1 MVGVRVSSAVYE
13 ADEPVDSDRARSL
26 AINEVLREP
35 LSEHL
40 ETQRKR
46 LRYAIVAGVIG
57 VVAGIAALVGGLGAA
72 AGGGLIALGLVIG
85 GGGYAY
91 VTSRSPDVTVNAIEE
106 GYWTSRSLPVREGA
120 VVYDVSASLPETDFE
135 LERLSSKDAISEA
148 DDLLDEIG
156 DLPVVMP
163 KEQNLE
169 AELTETLEGVKQE
182 IDAAEQHTVEAPVVG
197 ADSPEVEAVSALA
210 TLADR
215 DDHVDVDP
223 EIPPE
228 EARTDVENLDD
239 LERMASVTD
248 EDAELEDL
256 SNSARSVVNDLSGI
270 QETAIDLLNEH
281 VATAA
286 DAFGMVSYN
295 FYCPDCQ
302 TDEIDSLVGLSDPH
316 DGIWHCETCRSHHET
331 EAVLPR
337 HKIKDDIVNPVW
349 DQLWIEKDDER
360 RSVYENIEDQK
371 TELQERE
378 FEQRREEIRTAT
390 DRIRDLRGKIR
401 DLKTQAKA
409 AEGTVS
415 EIGDLMVKYERLAE
429 QRKRE
434 FEREVDAA
442 FAEIDEET
450 ERILEQTR
458 NEEQKRIEAAE
469 QDAKEKA
476 ELMRE
481 DERRR
486 EIEKF
491 AAQQQMADERA
502 KAQMQQQAALHEEEL
517 DVEKKHHRENYMLE
531 TRGRTSF
538 SDRIDRFKIWK
549 DRVGTGQT
557 AYEGGE
563 N

>member
-1 MVGVRVSSAVYE
+1 MVRVRVSSAVYE
-13 ADEPVDSDRARSL
+13 ADEPLDGDRARSL
-26 AINEVLREP
+26 AISEVLREP

-46 LRYAIVAGVIG
+46 LRYSIGAGVLLA
-57 VVAGIAALVGGLGAA
+57 VAGIASLFGGLGAA
-72 AGGGLIALGLVIG
+72 VGGGLIALGLAVG

-106 GYWTSRSLPVREGA
+106 GYWTSRSLPVQEGA

-135 LERLSSKDAISEA
+135 LERLSDKGAISEA
-148 DDLLDEIG
+148 DDFLDDIG

-163 KEQNLE
+163 KDKNLE
-169 AELTETLEGVKQE
+169 VELTETLEGVKRE
-182 IDAAEQHTVEAPVVG
+182 IDGAERHTVEAPIVA
-197 ADSPEVEAVSALA
+197 ADSPEAEAVSTLA
-210 TLADR
+210 TLADS

-223 EIPPE
+223 EVPLE
-228 EARTDVENLDD
+228 QARADVENLDD

-256 SNSARSVVNDLSGI
+256 SDSARSVVNDLSGT

-302 TDEIDSLVGLSDPH
+302 TDGIDARVELSDPQE
-316 DGIWHCETCRSHHET
+316 GTWHCETCRSHYET

-360 RSVYENIEDQK
+360 RSVYENVEDQK

-390 DRIRDLRGKIR
+390 DRIRDLRSKIR

-458 NEEQKRIEAAE
+458 NEEQKRIKAAE
-469 QDAKEKA
+469 KDAKEKA

-491 AAQQQMADERA
+491 VAQQQMADERA
-502 KAQMQQQAALHEEEL
+502 EAQMRQRAELHEEEI

-531 TRGRTSF
+531 TRGGTSI
-538 SDRIDRFKIWK
+538 SDRIDRFKLWK

-557 AYEGGE
+557 VYEGGE

>member
-1 MVGVRVSSAVYE
+1 MRVSSAVYE
-13 ADEPVDSDRARSL
+13 ADEPVDGDRARSL
-26 AINEVLREP
+26 AINEVLRKP

-46 LRYAIVAGVIG
+46 LRYAIAAGALGVI
-57 VVAGIAALVGGLGAA
+57 AGIAALVGGLGGAI
-72 AGGGLIALGLVIG
+72 GGGLIVLGLAVG

-91 VTSRSPDVTVNAIEE
+91 VASRSPDVKVNAIEE
-106 GYWTSRSLPVREGA
+106 GYWTGRSLPVQDGT
-120 VVYDVSASLPETDFE
+120 VVYDVSASLPKTDFE
-135 LERLSSKDAISEA
+135 LERLSNKEAISEA
-148 DDLLDEIG
+148 DDRLDEIS
-156 DLPVVMP
+156 DFPVVMP
-163 KEQNLE
+163 KGTNLE
-169 AELTETLEGVKQE
+169 AELTETLDGVKRE
-182 IDAAEQHTVEAPVVG
+182 IDAAEQHTVDAPVVG
-197 ADSPEVEAVSALA
+197 ANSPEVAAISTLA
-210 TLADR
+210 TLADS

-223 EIPPE
+223 EIPLE
-228 EARTDVENLDD
+228 EARADVENLDE

-256 SNSARSVVNDLSGI
+256 SDSARSVVNDLSGT

-295 FYCPDCQ
+295 FYCPNCQ
-302 TDEIDSLVGLSDPH
+302 TDGIDSLVELSDAEE
-316 DGIWHCETCRSHHET
+316 GVWHCETCRSHHET

-378 FEQRREEIRTAT
+378 FEQRSEEIRTAT
-390 DRIRDLRGKIR
+390 DRIRDLRSKIR

-415 EIGDLMVKYERLAE
+415 EIGDLMVKYERLHE
-429 QRKRE
+429 ERKRE
-434 FEREVDAA
+434 FEHEVESA
-442 FAEIDEET
+442 FARIDEET

-469 QDAKEKA
+469 KDAKEKA

-491 AAQQQMADERA
+491 AAQQQLADERA
-502 KAQMQQQAALHEEEL
+502 KAKMQQQAQLHDEEL
-517 DVEKKHHRENYMLE
+517 EVEKRHHRENYMLE

-538 SDRIDRFKIWK
+538 SDRIDRFKLWK
-549 DRVGTGQT
+549 DRAGTGET
-557 AYEGGE
+557 VHEGGG

>member
-1 MVGVRVSSAVYE
+1 MRVSSGVYE
-13 ADEPVDSDRARSL
+13 ADEPIDGDQARSL

-46 LRYAIVAGVIG
+46 LRYAIAAGVLG
-57 VVAGIAALVGGLGAA
+57 VVAGLAALVGGLGAA
-72 AGGGLIALGLVIG
+72 VGGGLIVLGLTVG

-91 VTSRSPDVTVNAIEE
+91 LTSRSPDVTVNAIEE
-106 GYWTSRSLPVREGA
+106 GYWTSRSLPVQEGA

-135 LERLSSKDAISEA
+135 LERLSNKNAISEA
-148 DDLLDEIG
+148 GDLLDDIG

-163 KEQNLE
+163 KENNLE
-169 AELTETLEGVKQE
+169 AELTEALDGVKRE
-182 IDAAEQHTVEAPVVG
+182 IDTAEQHTVEAPIV
-197 ADSPEVEAVSALA
+197 AANSPESQAVSTLA
-210 TLADR
+210 TLADS
-215 DDHVDVDP
+215 DDHVDVGS

-228 EARTDVENLDD
+228 EAREDVENLDD

-256 SNSARSVVNDLSGI
+256 SDAARSVVNDLSGT

-286 DAFGMVSYN
+286 DAFGIVSYN

-302 TDEIDSLVGLSDPH
+302 TDEIDARVELSDAQ
-316 DGIWHCETCRSHHET
+316 DGTWYCETCRSHHET
-331 EAVLPR
+331 EVVLPR

-360 RSVYENIEDQK
+360 RSVYENIDDQK

-378 FEQRREEIRTAT
+378 FEQRSEEIRTAT

-415 EIGDLMVKYERLAE
+415 EIGDLMVKYERLHE
-429 QRKRE
+429 NRKRE

-442 FAEIDEET
+442 FSEIDEET

-469 QDAKEKA
+469 EDAKEKA

-486 EIEKF
+486 EVEKF
-491 AAQQQMADERA
+491 VAQQQMADERA
-502 KAQMQQQAALHEEEL
+502 KAQMRQQAELHNEEL
-517 DVEKKHHRENYMLE
+517 EVEKQHHRENYMLE
-531 TRGRTSF
+531 TRGGTSI

-557 AYEGGE
+557 VHEGGE